1 VTRFLTAAFGATTM
15 FLELVGRALGGWMAS
30 GEPMYM
36 DRLSPPQRGRLR
48 TDAARG
54 VKNRGRHM
62 LYVLL
67 WLLGFLL
74 GLIPLLALFAI
85 GTGDA

>member
-1 VTRFLTAAFGATTM
+1 M
-15 FLELVGRALGGWMAS
+15 FLGLVGSALDGWMAS

-36 DRLSPPQRGRLR
+36 DLLSPPQRGRLR

-74 GLIPLLALFAI
+74 GLIPLPVLFAI
-85 GTGDA
+85 DLGDA